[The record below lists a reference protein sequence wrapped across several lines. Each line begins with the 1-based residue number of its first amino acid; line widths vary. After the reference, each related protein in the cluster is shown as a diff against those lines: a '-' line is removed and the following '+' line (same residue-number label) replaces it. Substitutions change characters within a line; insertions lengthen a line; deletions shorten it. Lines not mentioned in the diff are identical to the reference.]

1 MRRKG
6 LRARHP
12 AEAHIAAGEPAAL
25 EDMMMPDEES
35 VAGPEAAAP
44 AGLAGEPGAAA
55 PQDPQERLAWL
66 RERVL
71 VNAGDVPARRDL
83 GQLHATRGEYQLALE
98 QYEAVRAIQPDN
110 VEVVLEVADML
121 IAMNRFD
128 AAERELRRLLKAQP
142 ELGRA
147 WQLLGIANFR
157 RGLYAQAEQD
167 LGRALELLTESAAAF
182 FYRGEALNQLDRL
195 DEAMAMLQRSLQLD
209 PANARAYYV
218 MGILYDKKI
227 QPQEAAAMYRRAR
240 EVAAP

>member
-12 AEAHIAAGEPAAL
+12 AEAHVAAGEPAAL
-25 EDMMMPDEES
+25 EGMIMPEEGS
-35 VAGPEAAAP
+35 SEAPEAAAP
-44 AGLAGEPGAAA
+44 AGVQGEPEAAL

-71 VNAGDVPARRDL
+71 VHAGDVQARRDL
-83 GQLHATRGEYQLALE
+83 GQLHATRGEHQLALE
-98 QYEAVRAIQPDN
+98 QYEAARALQPDN
-110 VEVVLEVADML
+110 VDVVLEVADML

-128 AAERELRRLLKAQP
+128 VAERELRRVLKAQP
-142 ELGRA
+142 EQGRA

-167 LGRALELLTESAAAF
+167 LGRALEQLTASAPAF
-182 FYRGEALNQLDRL
+182 FYRGEALNQLDRV

-218 MGILYDKKI
+218 MGILYDKKS

-240 EVAAP
+240 EIAAP